1 MRQSRR
7 ASLIEATLNT
17 VIGYFI
23 AVAAQI
29 VVFPLFGIH
38 VSLVTDLVIGLI
50 FMIISML
57 RSYYLRRLFEWLRVS
72 GGLP

>member
-1 MRQSRR
+1 MTQSKR
-7 ASLIEATLNT
+7 ASFIEATLNT

-38 VSLVTDLVIGLI
+38 VSLITDFIIGLI
-50 FMIISML
+50 FMAISML
-57 RSYYLRRLFEWLRVS
+57 RSYYLRRLFEWLRIS
-72 GGLP
+72 GVLP